1 MDTQLRPYRV
11 ELSDAAVRSLRR
23 FPRDDQR
30 RILAQI
36 ERLAANPQEMA
47 GVKRLVD
54 YDIAYRLH
62 VGDYRVLFDRD
73 DVIRIIDVVDVLPRG
88 RAYRRK

>member
-1 MDTQLRPYRV
+1 MDS
-11 ELSDAAVRSLRR
+11 EDAAYVVQFSETAVKSMRR
-23 FPRDDQR
+23 YPRNDQR

-36 ERLAANPQEMA
+36 EKLAADPAAMR

-54 YDIAYRLH
+54 FDVTFRLR

-73 DVIRIIDVVDVLPRG
+73 DVIRVIDVIDVLQRG
-88 RAYRRK
+88 RAYRR

>member
-1 MDTQLRPYRV
+1 MDTEPGPYRV
-11 ELSDAAVRSLRR
+11 ELSEKAVKNLRR
-23 FPRDDQR
+23 FPRNDQQ

-36 ERLAANPQEMA
+36 EKLAANPQGMPD
-47 GVKRLVD
+47 VKRLIG
-54 YDIAYRLH
+54 YDVAYRLR

-73 DVIRIIDVVDVLPRG
+73 DVIRIIDVVNVLPRG

>member
-1 MDTQLRPYRV
+1 MDTEPEPYSV
-11 ELSDAAVRSLRR
+11 ELSETALKNLRQ
-23 FPRDDQR
+23 FPRNDQQ

-36 ERLAANPQEMA
+36 ERLAANPQAMA
-47 GVKRLVD
+47 GVKRLVE
-54 YDIAYRLH
+54 YDIAYRLR

-73 DVIRIIDVVDVLPRG
+73 DVIRIIDVVNVLPRG

>member
-1 MDTQLRPYRV
+1 MQEQTYRV
-11 ELSDAAVRSLRR
+11 EFSESAVKILRR

-36 ERLAANPQEMA
+36 ERLAANPQDMP
-47 GVKRLVD
+47 GVKRLVE
-54 YDIAYRLH
+54 YDVTYRLR

-73 DVIRIIDVVDVLPRG
+73 DVIRVIDVVDVLQRG
-88 RAYRRK
+88 RAYRR